1 MPTKNGE
8 EATASASPLSLIS
21 NSCNYSLLVF
31 AVVQNSAADKA
42 PKRAFVGGM
51 ALARISSWK
60 LSEVRGRGAE
70 NGERVIGMM
79 IDSKSEKIETTL
91 GELIAALTDAAV
103 DVTGDDQRGAYLL
116 AYFALEGILRRAP
129 LRGDIGPEIGDGRW
143 LEKMRDC

>member
-60 LSEVRGRGAE
+60 LPEVRGRGAE

-79 IDSKSEKIETTL
+79 IDSKSEKS
-91 GELIAALTDAAV
+91 
-103 DVTGDDQRGAYLL
+103 
-116 AYFALEGILRRAP
+116 
-129 LRGDIGPEIGDGRW
+129 
-143 LEKMRDC
+143 